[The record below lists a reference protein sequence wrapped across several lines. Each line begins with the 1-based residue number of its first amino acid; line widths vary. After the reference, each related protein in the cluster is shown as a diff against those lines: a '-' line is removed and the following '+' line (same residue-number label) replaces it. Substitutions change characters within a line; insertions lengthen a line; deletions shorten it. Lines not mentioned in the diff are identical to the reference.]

1 MNKFLV
7 FFLVII
13 FFSCENKESGINY
26 IGNLVSNDSINIP
39 FKFKY
44 QKSGITIYNGE
55 ESVFLRLND
64 NFKDSLRLESSFF
77 EDYINFKKKGYL
89 VIDIF

>member
-1 MNKFLV
+1 MKNFFNNNNFFDIAHMNKFLV

-13 FFSCENKESGINY
+13 FLSCENKESGINY

-44 QKSGITIYNGE
+44 QKS
-55 ESVFLRLND
+55 
-64 NFKDSLRLESSFF
+64 
-77 EDYINFKKKGYL
+77 
-89 VIDIF
+89 

>member
-1 MNKFLV
+1 MKNFFNNNNFFDIAHMNKFLV

-55 ESVFLRLND
+55 
-64 NFKDSLRLESSFF
+64 
-77 EDYINFKKKGYL
+77 
-89 VIDIF
+89 